1 MPMIGARFYTQLDAA
16 QNHSD
21 SLENELSKEMENGR
35 LFRLLVKLGSINERP
50 EYYIYIILNF
60 YFFLCFIIFIFRFN
74 LDPAWSET
82 GDRYML
88 KLFRDY
94 LFHQVTEEG
103 RPWLDMSHIVQTL
116 NKLDSGSA
124 DTVNYF

>member
-1 MPMIGARFYTQLDAA
+1 MND
-16 QNHSD
+16 
-21 SLENELSKEMENGR
+21 LSIT
-35 LFRLLVKLGSINERP
+35 FINNVVFTN
-50 EYYIYIILNF
+50 YIYVF
-60 YFFLCFIIFIFRFN
+60 KTFIIFRFN

-103 RPWLDMSHIVQTL
+103 RPWLDMSHIVHTL
-116 NKLDSGSA
+116 NKLDSGSS
-124 DTVNYF
+124 DNVN